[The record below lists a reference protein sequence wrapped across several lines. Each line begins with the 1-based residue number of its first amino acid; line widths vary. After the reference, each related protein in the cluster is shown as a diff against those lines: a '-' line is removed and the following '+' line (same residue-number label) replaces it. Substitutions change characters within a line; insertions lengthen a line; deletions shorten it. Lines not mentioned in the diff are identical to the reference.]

1 MDGCLA
7 SMDCKITEKY
17 DGGDHTIFVGHVEDG
32 NFDENADPLVYYG
45 SGLGEFKPN

>member
-1 MDGCLA
+1 
-7 SMDCKITEKY
+7 MDCRITEKY

>member
-1 MDGCLA
+1 
-7 SMDCKITEKY
+7 MDCKITEKY
-17 DGGDHTIFVGHVEDG
+17 DGGDHTIFVGQVEER